1 MDIVT
6 LLAIGHHLLGI
17 AFILLQMYH
26 MSNKDE
32 K

>member
-17 AFILLQMYH
+17 AFILLQMFNRG
-26 MSNKDE
+26 NKDE
-32 K
+32 Q